1 MLTTDDIK
9 LLIKK
14 YALQNAVKYNKLPQA
29 GAVMGKVMAAPELRS
44 RAKEI
49 NLLIED
55 VLSEINKM
63 PPESWEK
70 ELNSIAPELIAE
82 LKEKKEPDKGL
93 PPLEL
98 KGPLVMRFAPN
109 PNGPPTIGSARGI
122 VVNSEYTKKYH
133 GKLIIRFDDTDPA
146 TKRPMLEAYDWY
158 LDDCEWLGAKPNEV
172 IIASD
177 RIAKY
182 YEVAEELI
190 KKGGA
195 YVCFCEQEEF
205 KALKDA
211 KKACPHREE
220 AAEKNL
226 ESWKKML
233 SGGYKEQEAV
243 LRIKTDITHK
253 DPAIRDWVAFRII
266 KTPHPRPQVGDKY
279 CAWPLLDFEGAVED
293 HLLGTTLIIR
303 GKDLTDSET
312 RQRYVYKYMGW
323 TYPETMHWGRVQIHY
338 EDLLSEDSI
347 SKETEYYLV
356 VDGQK
361 YGVPKQYVRP
371 DEITTS
377 LYENDINNKGYAVA
391 VGYTTKGN
399 IGFKKASKPYPL
411 VELTSKNGFIMIS
424 EKTLIKN
431 LGKLSTSGLKK
442 AIAEGVYTGWDD
454 PRVPTIRALRRRG
467 IRPEALRKFMIDL
480 GLGETDI
487 SLSLDTLYAEN
498 RKLIDPVSNRYFFVW
513 NPVPLE
519 IEGAE
524 PKVAKA
530 PLHPAKKEMRE
541 IPVGTKVLV
550 CRSDVDILKIG
561 ERLRLKDLYNIE
573 ITGLSPLKAKF
584 IGTDMDLVKKEKAR
598 IIHWAPP
605 DGLKVKVLSPDGEYN
620 GVGEPGIEK
629 ELDKVVQFER
639 FGFVRIDSVDSEGVV
654 AYFTHK

>member
-1 MLTTDDIK
+1 MTIQGQMLTTDDIK

-49 NLLIED
+49 NQLVGE
-55 VLSEINKM
+55 VLSEINEM
-63 PPESWEK
+63 PPDSWEK

-98 KGPLVMRFAPN
+98 KGALVMRFAPN

-158 LDDCEWLGAKPNEV
+158 LDDCEWLGAKPDEV

-177 RIAKY
+177 RIPKY
-182 YEVAEELI
+182 YEVAEQLI

-211 KKACPHREE
+211 KKPCPHREE
-220 AAEKNL
+220 EAEKTL
-226 ESWKKML
+226 VSWKKML
-233 SGGYKEQEAV
+233 SGGYEEQEAV
-243 LRIKTDITHK
+243 LRIKTDIAHK

-323 TYPETMHWGRVQIHY
+323 TYPETMHWGRVQIH
-338 EDLLSEDSI
+338 E
-347 SKETEYYLV
+347 
-356 VDGQK
+356 
-361 YGVPKQYVRP
+361 
-371 DEITTS
+371 
-377 LYENDINNKGYAVA
+377 
-391 VGYTTKGN
+391 
-399 IGFKKASKPYPL
+399 F
-411 VELTSKNGFIMIS
+411 
-424 EKTLIKN
+424 
-431 LGKLSTSGLKK
+431 GKLSTSGLKK
-442 AIAEGVYTGWDD
+442 AIAEGTYTGWDD

-467 IRPEALRKFMIDL
+467 IRAEALRKFMIDL

-513 NPVPLE
+513 NPVELE

-550 CRSDVDILKIG
+550 CRSDVDILKEG
-561 ERLRLKDLYNIE
+561 EKLRLKDLYNIE
-573 ITGLSPLKAKF
+573 ITGISPLKARF

-605 DGLKVKVLSPDGEYN
+605 DGLKVRVLSPDGEYT
-620 GVGEPGIEK
+620 GIGERGIEK

-639 FGFVRIDSVDSEGVV
+639 FGFVRIDSVVDDEVV

>member
-1 MLTTDDIK
+1 MQTDEIR

-29 GAVMGKVMAAPELRS
+29 GAVMGKVMATAELRL

-49 NLLIED
+49 TPLVEEALC
-55 VLSEINKM
+55 EINEM
-63 PPESWEK
+63 APSVWEK
-70 ELNSIAPELIAE
+70 ELEKLAPELIAE

-93 PPLEL
+93 PPLDIN
-98 KGPLVMRFAPN
+98 GALVMRFAPN

-146 TKRPMLEAYDWY
+146 TKRPMLEAYGWY
-158 LDDCEWLGAKPNEV
+158 LDDCEWLGAKADEV

-177 RIAKY
+177 RIPKY

-190 KKGGA
+190 KKSGA

-211 KKACPHREE
+211 KKPCPHREQGIG
-220 AAEKNL
+220 KNL
-226 ESWKKML
+226 EFWKKML

-243 LRIKTDITHK
+243 LRIKTDIAHK

-266 KTPHPRPQVGDKY
+266 KTPHPRPEAGDKY
-279 CAWPLLDFEGAVED
+279 CVWPLLDFEGGVED

-303 GKDLTDSET
+303 GKDLADSET

-323 TYPETMHWGRVQIHY
+323 AYPKTLHWGRVQIH
-338 EDLLSEDSI
+338 E
-347 SKETEYYLV
+347 
-356 VDGQK
+356 
-361 YGVPKQYVRP
+361 
-371 DEITTS
+371 
-377 LYENDINNKGYAVA
+377 
-391 VGYTTKGN
+391 
-399 IGFKKASKPYPL
+399 F
-411 VELTSKNGFIMIS
+411 
-424 EKTLIKN
+424 
-431 LGKLSTSGLKK
+431 GKLSTSGLKK
-442 AIAEGVYTGWDD
+442 AIADGVYTGWDD

-498 RKLIDPVSNRYFFVW
+498 RKLIDPLSNRYFFVW
-513 NPVPLE
+513 NPIELE

-530 PLHPAKKEMRE
+530 PLHPSKKEMRE

-550 CRSDVDILKIG
+550 CKSDVDILKVG

-573 ITGLSPLKAKF
+573 ITSLSPLKANF
-584 IGTDMDLVKKEKAR
+584 IGTDMDLVRKEKAR
-598 IIHWAPP
+598 IIHWVPP
-605 DGLKVKVLSPDGEYN
+605 GGQNVKVLSPDGEYN
-620 GVGEPGIEK
+620 GIGEPGIEK

-639 FGFVRIDSVDSEGVV
+639 FGFVRIDSVGGDGVV

>member
-44 RAKEI
+44 RAKEV
-49 NLLIED
+49 NLLIEEA
-55 VLSEINKM
+55 LSEINKM
-63 PPESWEK
+63 PPDLWEK

-98 KGPLVMRFAPN
+98 KGALVMRFAPN

-122 VVNSEYTKKYH
+122 VVNSEYTKKNH

-158 LDDCEWLGAKPNEV
+158 LDDCEWLGAKPDEV

-177 RIAKY
+177 RISKY

-211 KKACPHREE
+211 KKPCPHREE

-226 ESWKKML
+226 VSWKKML
-233 SGGYKEQEAV
+233 SGGYEEQEAV
-243 LRIKTDITHK
+243 LRIKTDIAHK

-266 KTPHPRPQVGDKY
+266 KTPHPRPQVADKY
-279 CAWPLLDFEGAVED
+279 VAWPLLDFEGAVED

-323 TYPETMHWGRVQIHY
+323 TYPETMHWGRVQIH
-338 EDLLSEDSI
+338 E
-347 SKETEYYLV
+347 
-356 VDGQK
+356 
-361 YGVPKQYVRP
+361 
-371 DEITTS
+371 
-377 LYENDINNKGYAVA
+377 
-391 VGYTTKGN
+391 
-399 IGFKKASKPYPL
+399 F
-411 VELTSKNGFIMIS
+411 
-424 EKTLIKN
+424 
-431 LGKLSTSGLKK
+431 GKLSTSGLKK
-442 AIAEGVYTGWDD
+442 AIAEGTYTGWDD

-467 IRPEALRKFMIDL
+467 IRAEALRKFMIDL

-513 NPVPLE
+513 NPVELE

-550 CRSDVDILKIG
+550 CQSDVDILKEG

-573 ITGLSPLKAKF
+573 ITGISPLKAKF

-605 DGLKVKVLSPDGEYN
+605 DGLKVKVLSPDGEYT
-620 GVGEPGIEK
+620 GIGERGIEK

-639 FGFVRIDSVDSEGVV
+639 FGFVRIDSVSGDEVV

>member
-1 MLTTDDIK
+1 MQTDEIR

-29 GAVMGKVMAAPELRS
+29 GAVMGKVMATAELRS

-49 NLLIED
+49 TPLVEETLC
-55 VLSEINKM
+55 EINEM
-63 PPESWEK
+63 APGAWEK
-70 ELNSIAPELIAE
+70 ELEKLAPELIAE

-93 PPLEL
+93 PPLDIN
-98 KGPLVMRFAPN
+98 GALVMRFAPN

-146 TKRPMLEAYDWY
+146 TKRPMLEAYEWY
-158 LDDCEWLGAKPNEV
+158 LDDCEWLGAKADEV

-177 RIAKY
+177 RIPKY

-190 KKGGA
+190 TKSSA
-195 YVCFCEQEEF
+195 YVCFCGQEEF

-211 KKACPHREE
+211 KKPCPHREQGV
-220 AAEKNL
+220 EKNA

-233 SGGYKEQEAV
+233 SGEYEEQEAV
-243 LRIKTDITHK
+243 LRIKTDIAHK

-279 CAWPLLDFEGAVED
+279 CVWPLLDFEGAVED

-312 RQRYVYKYMGW
+312 RQRYLYKYMGW
-323 TYPETMHWGRVQIHY
+323 TYPKTLHWGRVQIH
-338 EDLLSEDSI
+338 E
-347 SKETEYYLV
+347 
-356 VDGQK
+356 
-361 YGVPKQYVRP
+361 
-371 DEITTS
+371 
-377 LYENDINNKGYAVA
+377 
-391 VGYTTKGN
+391 
-399 IGFKKASKPYPL
+399 F
-411 VELTSKNGFIMIS
+411 
-424 EKTLIKN
+424 
-431 LGKLSTSGLKK
+431 GKLSTSGLKK

-498 RKLIDPVSNRYFFVW
+498 RKLIDPVANRYFFVW
-513 NPVPLE
+513 NPVELE
-519 IEGAE
+519 IGGAE

-550 CRSDVDILKIG
+550 CKSDVDILKVG

-573 ITGLSPLKAKF
+573 ITSLSPLKANF
-584 IGTDMDLVKKEKAR
+584 IGTDMDLVRKEKAR
-598 IIHWAPP
+598 IIHWVPP
-605 DGLKVKVLSPDGEYN
+605 EGQNVRVLSPDGEYT

-639 FGFVRIDSVDSEGVV
+639 FGFVRIDSAGEDGIV

>member
-49 NLLIED
+49 NQLVGE
-55 VLSEINKM
+55 VLSEINEM
-63 PPESWEK
+63 SPDSWEK

-158 LDDCEWLGAKPNEV
+158 LDDCEWLGAKPDEV

-177 RIAKY
+177 RILKY

-233 SGGYKEQEAV
+233 SGGYEEQEAV
-243 LRIKTDITHK
+243 LRIKTDIAHK

-266 KTPHPRPQVGDKY
+266 KTPHPRPQVADKY
-279 CAWPLLDFEGAVED
+279 VAWPLLDFEGAVED

-323 TYPETMHWGRVQIHY
+323 TYPETMHWGRVQIH
-338 EDLLSEDSI
+338 E
-347 SKETEYYLV
+347 
-356 VDGQK
+356 
-361 YGVPKQYVRP
+361 
-371 DEITTS
+371 
-377 LYENDINNKGYAVA
+377 
-391 VGYTTKGN
+391 
-399 IGFKKASKPYPL
+399 F
-411 VELTSKNGFIMIS
+411 
-424 EKTLIKN
+424 
-431 LGKLSTSGLKK
+431 GKLSTSGLKK
-442 AIAEGVYTGWDD
+442 AIAEGTYTGWDD

-467 IRPEALRKFMIDL
+467 IRAEALRKFMIDL

-513 NPVPLE
+513 NPVELE

-530 PLHPAKKEMRE
+530 PLHPGKVELRE

-550 CRSDVDILKIG
+550 CRSDVDILREG

-573 ITGLSPLKAKF
+573 ITGISPLKAKF

-605 DGLKVKVLSPDGEYN
+605 DGLKVRVLSPDGEYT
-620 GVGEPGIEK
+620 GIGERGIET

-639 FGFVRIDSVDSEGVV
+639 FGFVRIDSVKDDEVV

>member
-49 NLLIED
+49 NILIEEA
-55 VLSEINKM
+55 LSEINQT
-63 PPESWEK
+63 PPDSWEK

-158 LDDCEWLGAKPNEV
+158 LDDCEWLGAKPDEV

-226 ESWKKML
+226 GFWKKML
-233 SGGYKEQEAV
+233 SGGYEEQEAV
-243 LRIKTDITHK
+243 LRIKTDIAHK

-312 RQRYVYKYMGW
+312 RQRYIYNYMGW
-323 TYPETMHWGRVQIHY
+323 TYPETMHWGRVQIH
-338 EDLLSEDSI
+338 E
-347 SKETEYYLV
+347 
-356 VDGQK
+356 
-361 YGVPKQYVRP
+361 
-371 DEITTS
+371 
-377 LYENDINNKGYAVA
+377 
-391 VGYTTKGN
+391 
-399 IGFKKASKPYPL
+399 F
-411 VELTSKNGFIMIS
+411 
-424 EKTLIKN
+424 
-431 LGKLSTSGLKK
+431 GKLSTSGLKK

-467 IRPEALRKFMIDL
+467 IRAEALRKFMIDL

-498 RKLIDPVSNRYFFVW
+498 RKLIDPLSNRYFFVW
-513 NPVPLE
+513 NPLPLE

-530 PLHPAKKEMRE
+530 PLHPAKKELRE

-550 CRSDVDILKIG
+550 CRSDVDILKEG

-573 ITGLSPLKAKF
+573 ITSISPLKAKF

-605 DGLKVKVLSPDGEYN
+605 DGLKVRVLSPDGEYT
-620 GVGEPGIEK
+620 GIGERGIEK

-639 FGFVRIDSVDSEGVV
+639 FGFVRIDSVSDVGVV

>member
-49 NLLIED
+49 NQFIGEI
-55 VLSEINKM
+55 LSEINKM
-63 PPESWEK
+63 PQESWEK

-98 KGPLVMRFAPN
+98 KGALVMRFAPN

-122 VVNSEYTKKYH
+122 VVNSEYTRKYH

-158 LDDCEWLGAKPNEV
+158 LDDCEWLGAKPDEV

-177 RIAKY
+177 RIPKY
-182 YEVAEELI
+182 YEVAEQLI

-211 KKACPHREE
+211 KKPCPHREE
-220 AAEKNL
+220 DVGKNL
-226 ESWKKML
+226 VSWKKML
-233 SGGYKEQEAV
+233 SGGYEEQEAV
-243 LRIKTDITHK
+243 LRIKTDIAHK

-279 CAWPLLDFEGAVED
+279 VAWPLLDFEGAVED

-323 TYPETMHWGRVQIHY
+323 TYPETMHWGRVQIH
-338 EDLLSEDSI
+338 E
-347 SKETEYYLV
+347 
-356 VDGQK
+356 
-361 YGVPKQYVRP
+361 
-371 DEITTS
+371 
-377 LYENDINNKGYAVA
+377 
-391 VGYTTKGN
+391 
-399 IGFKKASKPYPL
+399 F
-411 VELTSKNGFIMIS
+411 
-424 EKTLIKN
+424 
-431 LGKLSTSGLKK
+431 GKLSTSGLKK
-442 AIAEGVYTGWDD
+442 AIAEGTYTGWDD

-467 IRPEALRKFMIDL
+467 IRAEALRKFMIDL

-513 NPVPLE
+513 NPVELE

-530 PLHPAKKEMRE
+530 PLHPAKKELRE

-550 CRSDVDILKIG
+550 CQSDVDILREG

-573 ITGLSPLKAKF
+573 ITGISPLRAKF

-605 DGLKVKVLSPDGEYN
+605 DGLKVRVLSPDGEYT
-620 GVGEPGIEK
+620 GIGERGIEK

-639 FGFVRIDSVDSEGVV
+639 FGFVRIDSVVDDEVV